1 MSANTRT
8 PLINDSQHSYY
19 CLTPE
24 SDENDDSS
32 NKSYDDEHDNFY
44 EAINE
49 KLSLIRD
56 VIRNL
61 VPLGTIKHA
70 EELIT
75 DPVVDYVFEK
85 CNKDPSMI
93 FVLLYYAR
101 GLQKMIKADGHGPA
115 VESMRTRRIECS
127 ELLAIEL

>member
-1 MSANTRT
+1 MSADTRT
-8 PLINDSQHSYY
+8 PLINDSQLSYY

-24 SDENDDSS
+24 SDDSS

-44 EAINE
+44 EEINE
-49 KLSLIRD
+49 KLTIIRD

-61 VPLGTIKHA
+61 VPLGSIKHT

-85 CNKDPSMI
+85 CKKDPSI
-93 FVLLYYAR
+93 VFIVLYYAR
-101 GLQKMIKADGHGPA
+101 GLQKMIKADDHEPA
-115 VESMRTRRIECS
+115 LTSMRSRRIECS